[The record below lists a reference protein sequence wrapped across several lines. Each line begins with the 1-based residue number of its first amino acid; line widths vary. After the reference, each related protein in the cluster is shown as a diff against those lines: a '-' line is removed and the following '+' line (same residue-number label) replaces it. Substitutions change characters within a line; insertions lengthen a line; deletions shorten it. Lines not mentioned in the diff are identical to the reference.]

1 MIDVSVPRGV
11 ASISLVEIKEVDAM
25 LRAIQLL
32 RHSEQARARDRG
44 GVLVGRL
51 DPDGKKF
58 GAFSLGLLDG
68 VRTIA
73 GGENGILKLLAY
85 LLMLCETDPGR
96 APEAAERILSL
107 ERHENLRS
115 YVDRGRQ
122 TVFDV
127 VMGVENGPGGFA
139 RLLLSEISSCTAH

>member
-11 ASISLVEIKEVDAM
+11 ASISLVEITEVDAM

-32 RHSEQARARDRG
+32 RQSEQARARDHGAG
-44 GVLVGRL
+44 GVLAGRL

-73 GGENGILKLLAY
+73 GGENGILRLLAY
-85 LLMLCETDPGR
+85 LLMLCETGPGR
-96 APEAAERILSL
+96 VSWARTDWS
-107 ERHENLRS
+107 
-115 YVDRGRQ
+115 
-122 TVFDV
+122 
-127 VMGVENGPGGFA
+127 PGHG
-139 RLLLSEISSCTAH
+139 